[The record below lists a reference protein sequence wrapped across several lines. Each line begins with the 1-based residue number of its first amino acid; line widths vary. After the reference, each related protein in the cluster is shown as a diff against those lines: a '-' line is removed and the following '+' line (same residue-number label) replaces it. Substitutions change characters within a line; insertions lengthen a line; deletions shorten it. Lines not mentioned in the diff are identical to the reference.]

1 MHWANEF
8 VGLPFAERGRGP
20 EAFDCLGLLIE
31 VQRRVFGRTIA
42 DPACTFAGGLR
53 PENRAVLEGQ
63 VVEVTDPKA
72 GDALLFRE
80 AGRAL
85 HVGIVVDHRSML
97 HSYHAAAT
105 IESWTGP
112 IWAPKLAGMYRFV

>member
-1 MHWANEF
+1 MHWANNF

-31 VQRRVFGRTIA
+31 VQSRVFGRVIR
-42 DPACTFAGGLR
+42 DPACSFADGLR
-53 PENRAVLEGQ
+53 PENRAVLEDQ
-63 VVEVTDPKA
+63 VIEAATPQE

-85 HVGIVVDHRSML
+85 HVGIVVDQNLML
-97 HSYHAAAT
+97 HSYHAAAAV
-105 IESWTGP
+105 ERWTGP
-112 IWAPKLAGMYRFV
+112 IWFPKLAGIYRFV